1 MIIHVLGRVD
11 FPGVSRQ
18 IQNELAIKFCCR
30 QDTEDS
36 QVESCTSVYK
46 PCFQHFYCS
55 ICIHKNTWKQKGSEK
70 WVGLRSMNG
79 RQVNARWM

>member
-36 QVESCTSVYK
+36 QVESCTSVY
-46 PCFQHFYCS
+46 
-55 ICIHKNTWKQKGSEK
+55 
-70 WVGLRSMNG
+70 
-79 RQVNARWM
+79 